1 MIYDRRA
8 VLLGLASAVAAG
20 PMSASAQ
27 SFPSKPLR
35 WVIGVPAGGGLDM
48 QARILSGL
56 MSKSLGQPVLVDNRP
71 GGGGAI
77 AASSVAASPADGH
90 TVISLNV
97 GDYALNPHLY
107 SKLSYDP
114 QRDFAMIGMVTTIPM
129 WLLVNGKLPVST
141 LPEFIA
147 YVKSQPPGAVNIASA
162 GPGTAQHL
170 MLELLNEQ
178 AQLNMTHV
186 PYRGGAPA
194 TTDLLAG
201 QVQALFNDTGSTLA
215 HVKSG
220 ALKALAVAMPK
231 RVATFPDMPTLI
243 ELGYDVQVP
252 VWIALGTVAGTPP
265 AVIARL
271 NEALNQAIQ
280 APEFSGKMAEVG
292 VVVTPS
298 SSEEAESF
306 ARKQLADWGPIL
318 KRRNIKLD

>member
-8 VLLGLASAVAAG
+8 VLLGLASAVAAA
-20 PMSASAQ
+20 PMRASAQ

-48 QARILSGL
+48 QARLLSGL
-56 MSKSLGQPVLVDNRP
+56 MSKSLGQPVVVDNRP

-77 AASSVAASPADGH
+77 AASSVASSPADGH
-90 TVISLNV
+90 TLISLNV
-97 GDYALNPHLY
+97 GDYALNPHMY

-114 QRDFAMIGMVTTIPM
+114 QHDFAMIGMVTTIPM

-147 YVKSQPPGAVNIASA
+147 YVKAQPPGAVNIGSA

-194 TTDLLAG
+194 TTDLLGG
-201 QVQALFNDTGSTLA
+201 QIQALFNDTGSTLA

-231 RVATFPDMPTLI
+231 RLATFPDMPTLI

-265 AVIARL
+265 AAIARL
-271 NEALNQAIQ
+271 NEALKEAIQ
-280 APEFSGKMAEVG
+280 APEFSGKMAEIG

-298 SSEEAESF
+298 SSQEAEAF

>member
-1 MIYDRRA
+1 MIHDRRA
-8 VLLGLASAVAAG
+8 VLLGLVSAVAAA

-48 QARILSGL
+48 QARLLSGL
-56 MSKSLGQPVLVDNRP
+56 MSKSLGQPVVVDNRP

-77 AASSVAASPADGH
+77 AASSVASAPPDGH
-90 TVISLNV
+90 TLISLNV
-97 GDYALNPHLY
+97 GDYALNPHMY

-129 WLLVNGKLPVST
+129 WLLVNGKLPVNT
-141 LPEFIA
+141 LPELTA
-147 YVKSQPPGAVNIASA
+147 YVKSQPPGAVNIGSA

-194 TTDLLAG
+194 TTDLLGG
-201 QVQALFNDTGSTLA
+201 QIQALFNDTGSTLA

-231 RVATFPDMPTLI
+231 RLATFPDMPTLI

-252 VWIALGTVAGTPP
+252 VWIALGTVAGTSP
-265 AVIARL
+265 AAIARL
-271 NEALNQAIQ
+271 NEALKEAIQ
-280 APEFSGKMAEVG
+280 APEFSGKMAEIG

-298 SSEEAESF
+298 SSQEAEAF

>member
-1 MIYDRRA
+1 
-8 VLLGLASAVAAG
+8 
-20 PMSASAQ
+20 
-27 SFPSKPLR
+27 
-35 WVIGVPAGGGLDM
+35 
-48 QARILSGL
+48 
-56 MSKSLGQPVLVDNRP
+56 VDNRP

>member
-1 MIYDRRA
+1 MIYNRRTVVLGVAGA
-8 VLLGLASAVAAG
+8 VVAG
-20 PMSASAQ
+20 PFAASAQ
-27 SFPSKPLR
+27 SYPSKPIR
-35 WVIGVPAGGGLDM
+35 WIIGVPAGGGLDM

-56 MSKSLGQPVLVDNRP
+56 MSKSLGQPVVVDNRP

-77 AASSVAASPADGH
+77 AASSVATSPPDGY
-90 TVISLNV
+90 TLISLNV
-97 GDYALNPHLY
+97 GDYALNPHMY

-114 QRDFAMIGMVTTIPM
+114 ARDFAMIGRVTTIPM
-129 WLLVNGKLPVST
+129 WLLVNAKLPVNN
-141 LPEFIA
+141 LAEFIA
-147 YVKSQPPGAVNIASA
+147 YAKSQPTGAVNIASA

-178 AQLNMTHV
+178 AQLSMTHV

-194 TTDLLAG
+194 MTDLLGG
-201 QVQALFNDTGSTLA
+201 QVQALFNDTGSSLP

-220 ALKALAVAMPK
+220 ALKALAVAMPE
-231 RVATFPDMPTLI
+231 RLATFPDVPTLI

-271 NEALNQAIQ
+271 NESLLQAIR

-292 VVVTPS
+292 VVLTPS
-298 SSEEAESF
+298 SSQEAEAF

>member
-8 VLLGLASAVAAG
+8 VLLGLASAVAAA
-20 PMSASAQ
+20 PMRASAQ

-48 QARILSGL
+48 QARLLSGL
-56 MSKSLGQPVLVDNRP
+56 MSKSLGQPVVVDNRP

-77 AASSVAASPADGH
+77 AASSVASAPPDGH
-90 TVISLNV
+90 TLISLNV
-97 GDYALNPHLY
+97 GDYALNPHMY

-114 QRDFAMIGMVTTIPM
+114 QHDFAMIGMVTTIPM

-220 ALKALAVAMPK
+220 TLKALAVAMPR
-231 RVATFPDMPTLI
+231 RVATFPDMPTFI

-252 VWIALGTVAGTPP
+252 VWIALGTAAGTPP
-265 AVIARL
+265 AAIARL
-271 NEALNQAIQ
+271 NEALIQAIQ
-280 APEFSGKMAEVG
+280 APEFSAKMAEIG

-318 KRRNIKLD
+318 KRRDIKLD